1 MLRARSGLARPLW
14 MSASAGILLVLA
26 GASSGQGDKKAGG
39 IPVDGLKNLRHADAN
54 VRYRTAALIAKQGP
68 QAKYA
73 IEELR
78 AALDDADPLV
88 RVMVA
93 EAIWKVERPGAGVIL
108 PTLQRALKDRNAE
121 VRVAACNVIGLMG
134 AKAKAAVPVLV
145 EALKDKDQLV
155 AINAVAALGD

>member
-1 MLRARSGLARPLW
+1 MLRACSRLARHVW
-14 MSASAGILLVLA
+14 MSASAAILLVLA
-26 GASSGQGDKKAGG
+26 GASAGQDEKKAGG

-78 AALDDADPLV
+78 AALDDTDPLV
-88 RVMVA
+88 RIMVA

-108 PTLQRALKDRNAE
+108 PTLQRALKDKNAE
-121 VRVAACNVIGLMG
+121 VRVAACIVIGLMG
-134 AKAKAAVPVLV
+134 RS
-145 EALKDKDQLV
+145 
-155 AINAVAALGD
+155 